1 VAATTRS
8 YRLAI
13 DEAWDAIASE
23 NPGKLRRTPRRILSS
38 PDEGVSRR
46 DLQHVFA
53 RGQDEDHDGLTPGF
67 FDGPR
72 HQRLVRGRSPRHRG
86 LHVGRVAGS
95 DGGSLRIRLDGSVL
109 EAFGDDGIPPLKR
122 GDGIVVDRGMAQEEE
137 LGGPLYDVRIDGDT
151 AVVRFGRDV
160 EARWR
165 RGDGRGGPPMAPRDA
180 HVWKT
185 SDAEIGGRMGRL
197 AALDPPRWPADVAVG
212 GAVGGPL
219 TVRITDLR
227 SGVSG
232 SASSEEV
239 LEEATGTGLG
249 EEAVRKAVGTL
260 GNTRWSLVGLDV
272 GSLDPRAWAPMGRVK
287 DARRRAVEDLERRM
301 RASEVGQGGH
311 AEASDLSSD
320 PLDTVVEEEPVVDE
334 LLGDIADGGRVRPPD
349 ASGEGPRVSVLC
361 RTYDQVDAICRMMEE
376 EISRH
381 DSDDGWSSSRARR
394 RVDELI
400 VDFLEVD
407 SLERAVDRIR
417 RSGTGAGV
425 VLASPRVIKPGEEG
439 IWKTLLRLRPD
450 GLLVRSTGLLHRL
463 TRLGG
468 TGASVDLPA
477 GGDAARR
484 LVSVAIPELVGDFSL
499 NAANALTAHEY
510 LASGLSR
517 ITASYDLSAS
527 AITELATHL
536 GGGRGTPGSSRTSLA
551 SRLEV
556 VVHCHMPIFHTEH
569 CVFARFLSGGDSYQ
583 DCGHVCTRE
592 TVHLRDQEGRD
603 NLVLADM
610 GCRNTVFQAE
620 SQSGVYSM
628 DEWAD
633 AGVGSF
639 RIELVDERGDD
650 AVGVVSSYLA
660 FLAGERQA
668 SDVWRA
674 LDAVPD
680 SNGRAGG
687 VGVGSLRNASER
699 RSGSLSSS
707 IH

>member
-1 VAATTRS
+1 
-8 YRLAI
+8 
-13 DEAWDAIASE
+13 
-23 NPGKLRRTPRRILSS
+23 
-38 PDEGVSRR
+38 
-46 DLQHVFA
+46 
-53 RGQDEDHDGLTPGF
+53 
-67 FDGPR
+67 
-72 HQRLVRGRSPRHRG
+72 
-86 LHVGRVAGS
+86 
-95 DGGSLRIRLDGSVL
+95 
-109 EAFGDDGIPPLKR
+109 
-122 GDGIVVDRGMAQEEE
+122 
-137 LGGPLYDVRIDGDT
+137 
-151 AVVRFGRDV
+151 
-160 EARWR
+160 
-165 RGDGRGGPPMAPRDA
+165 
-180 HVWKT
+180 
-185 SDAEIGGRMGRL
+185 MGRL
-197 AALDPPRWPADVAVG
+197 AALDPPRWPADVAVE

-249 EEAVRKAVGTL
+249 EVAVRKAVGTL
-260 GNTRWSLVGLDV
+260 GNTRWSLGGLDV
-272 GSLDPRAWAPMGRVK
+272 GSLDPGAWAPMGRVK
-287 DARRRAVEDLERRM
+287 DARRRAVEDLERRV
-301 RASEVGQGGH
+301 AESEGGPGGH
-311 AEASDLSSD
+311 AVASDESSD
-320 PLDTVVEEEPVVDE
+320 LHETEEEEEEEEPVVDE

-376 EISRH
+376 DISRH
-381 DSDDGWSSSRARR
+381 DDDEWSSSRACR

-407 SLERAVDRIR
+407 SLERAVERIR
-417 RSGTGAGV
+417 GSGTGAGV

-477 GGDAARR
+477 GGDGRGS
-484 LVSVAIPELVGDFSL
+484 VTVAIPELVGDFSL

-699 RSGSLSSS
+699 RSGSLSSIS
-707 IH
+707 YLLWAHNLSDGLQLVTIMRELCDTTYLNRRGQGNSWPMKMQVQSRGRARGWLSPLLPVRTCEALITSSPLHEGEPCASRSRPCTIHRSHEEEWQSYWHTINGVWDNNRTENPSMLQWSPPCRFFPSHDKGVLHRDLQHVITDREMLLVHGDVWS